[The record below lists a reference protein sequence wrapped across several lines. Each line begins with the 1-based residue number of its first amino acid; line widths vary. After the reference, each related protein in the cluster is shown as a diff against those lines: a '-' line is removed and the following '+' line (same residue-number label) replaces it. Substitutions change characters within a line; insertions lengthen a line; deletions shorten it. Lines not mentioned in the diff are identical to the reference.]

1 MPHELAGTASR
12 LTRRT
17 RFRYAVPHATP
28 AYSYATRRAAIQFAQ
43 RAESLWLLWSSESA
57 EQRRN
62 WIAAT
67 LARPD
72 ERALR
77 GLLTARRRERL
88 AGVVWYQVQ
97 SGRSAAIW
105 PPRLIPNEDPKTA
118 DRLIT
123 AVEELL
129 DRDQTVVS
137 QSLLRSTTDRDAGL
151 LRRHGYWHAADLLY
165 LVWDSNTSVKHQ
177 GELPLR
183 FTLISASDRERL
195 VRLVERTYIDT
206 RDIPALNDV
215 RSVHD
220 VLDGYYQVNP
230 ASRLH
235 WFVVQHDGLDIGCL
249 LATEHVEND
258 QWELVYMG
266 LVPEER
272 GRGWGLP
279 CRSLPAEPGGHLPSF
294 SGGAGRRCSERTG
307 HQHVQSRGVLAMGSA
322 ERFPADS
329 LPQG

>member
-1 MPHELAGTASR
+1 MQRRFIPTRLAV
-12 LTRRT
+12 RRST
-17 RFRYAVPHATP
+17 
-28 AYSYATRRAAIQFAQ
+28 FAQ
-43 RAESLWLLWSSESA
+43 RAESLWLLWSSEPA
-57 EQRRN
+57 EQRRI

-67 LARPD
+67 LVRPD

-77 GLLTARRRERL
+77 GLLTARRRGQL
-88 AGVVWYQVQ
+88 AGVVWYQIQ
-97 SGRSAAIW
+97 SGRTAAIW
-105 PPRLIPNEDPKTA
+105 PPRLIPTEDPKTA
-118 DRLIT
+118 DRLLT

-165 LVWDSNTSVKHQ
+165 LVWDSNTSLKLQ
-177 GELPLR
+177 GELPLH
-183 FTLISASDRERL
+183 FAPVSASDRERL
-195 VRLVERTYIDT
+195 VQLVERTYIDT

-235 WFVVQHDGLDIGCL
+235 WFVVQHGGRDIGCL

-272 GRGWGLP
+272 GRGWGFQVARYLQNLAVTSQ
-279 CRSLPAEPGGHLPSF
+279 RS
-294 SGGAGRRCSERTG
+294 R
-307 HQHVQSRGVLAMGSA
+307 VVLAVDAQNG
-322 ERFPADS
+322 PAISTYSRAGFWQWDRRS
-329 LPQG
+329 VFLRTRADALFVVLW